1 MTDEFGGGGEIR
13 FERRGRAGIVTLARP
28 GALNAVTNAM
38 IRALSRALDAWQNDD
53 DIALV
58 LVRAEGR
65 VFSAGGDI
73 VEIYRQVQS
82 GTPPVEFFAEEYR
95 LNHRIATF
103 PKPYVALIDGLAMG
117 GGVGISY
124 HGSHRVVTENA
135 VFAMPET
142 GIGFFPDVGGS
153 FFLPRLKGAFGIF
166 LGLTGA
172 RIGWGD
178 QLRSGLATHA
188 VPSSRMDELV
198 AVLCAGGNPARALKS
213 LAVVPERETDEATLH
228 AIDRHF
234 ALDRVED
241 ISASLGSVANGD
253 PFAARAGGLLAEKS
267 PTSLKVTLAQLA
279 AGQDLDMA
287 DCMRMEFRIANRML
301 AGHDFREG
309 IRAAVID
316 KSGNPQWRPA
326 TLADV
331 TSADVDAYFAP
342 LAQGDIAL

>member
-13 FERRGRAGIVTLARP
+13 FERQGRAGIVTLARP
-28 GALNAVTNAM
+28 DSLNAVTNAM
-38 IRALSRALDAWQNDD
+38 IRALSRALDAWQDD
-53 DIALV
+53 DGIALV

-73 VEIYRQVQS
+73 VEIYRR
-82 GTPPVEFFAEEYR
+82 GRAGDLPVGFFAEEYR
-95 LNHRIATF
+95 LNHRIAAF
-103 PKPYVALIDGLAMG
+103 PKPYVALVDGLAMG

-153 FFLPRLKGAFGIF
+153 FFLPRLKGAFGTF

-172 RIGWGD
+172 RIRWGD
-178 QLRSGLATHA
+178 QIRAGLATHA
-188 VPSSRMDELV
+188 VPSARMDELV
-198 AVLCAGGNPARALKS
+198 AALCAGGDPGRVLKS
-213 LAVVPERETDEATLH
+213 FTVMPACETDEGALH
-228 AIDRHF
+228 AIDKHF
-234 ALDRVED
+234 ALETMED
-241 ISASLGSVANGD
+241 IAASLGSEADSDSFV
-253 PFAARAGGLLAEKS
+253 ARARAMLAEKS
-267 PTSLKVTLAQLA
+267 PTSLKVTLAQLT
-279 AGQDLDMA
+279 AGGELDMA
-287 DCMRMEFRIANRML
+287 DCMRMEFRIVNRML
-301 AGHDFREG
+301 TGHDFYEG

-316 KSGNPQWRPA
+316 KSGDPRWRPA
-326 TLADV
+326 ALADV